1 MYKSRSGNAT
11 ELPLDWE
18 SNTNYIIEA
27 YPTVKINGETIT
39 TLTADDAVSANTLC
53 LCCRNGNT
61 GRDFYSSLRIFSLQ
75 FFDSSNNITHNYI
88 PCRNNQNIAG
98 LYETVNG
105 IFYPS
110 SDDTHPFTAGAEVT

>member
-1 MYKSRSGNAT
+1 VYKRSDGAAT

-18 SNTNYIIEA
+18 PNTNYIIEA
-27 YPTVKINGETIT
+27 YPTVKINGETIA
-39 TLTADDAVSANTLC
+39 TLTAGEASSASTLH
-53 LCCRNGNT
+53 LCCRPGNH
-61 GRDFYSSLRIFSLQ
+61 GDKSFFSPLRIFSLQ

-88 PCRNNQNIAG
+88 PCKNNQNIVG

-110 SDDTHPFTAGAEVT
+110 SDDTHPFIAGEAI